1 MMIALTQPS
10 LNQPWDEEHIKA
22 LLRFPRYPLRL
33 LQTEPWQTWL
43 NQRGGL
49 ANIYKYLHEYAF
61 VASQQRI
68 LAVILASPEATADF
82 YADQLSI
89 SRTTYFHRLNE
100 LLPAVAYALNT
111 WQIDQP
117 LTLATHSKP
126 TLPQPLTSLVG
137 VESTLSL
144 LKPLLLQPQV
154 RLLTLLGHAGVGK
167 SRLALALAQ
176 QTQFTACWY
185 LDLANITT
193 ITAIEPAL
201 ISLIQPTSPT
211 LSGLIQQLDQQSTLL
226 IFDNAEHL
234 FPLTELLENL
244 LSSAAS
250 LKILLTSRR
259 AMQVYGEYEYQV
271 QPLAI
276 PHPADYLPPSELA
289 EIPAVQLYLQRVQA
303 VNPQFQLD
311 QTNAQ
316 AISELSIA
324 LEGLPL
330 AIELAALQSKF
341 FAPQALLNRINQQQR
356 LNILQR
362 PQQRS
367 ARQQTLRGTLD
378 WSFGLL
384 EPDLQSLFSRLAV
397 FAGGSTIEAAAVIC
411 ASLEPQ
417 PEQTSGLRLESL
429 PQALDQVQA
438 GLMALVDQSLLQ
450 QTIASHGE
458 PRFQMLEVTRE
469 YALQQ
474 LNNRGETL
482 LLQRGYALYYLR
494 LAEHIMAWQ
503 APQLFQR
510 RTEILQQEYRNFKAA
525 IQWALDHH
533 EADLSVRLVVL
544 LWDFWTYYG
553 HQQEGR
559 QIAEAVIAQTAS
571 LQSPLRAQL
580 LRLVGWLAHDLGEYT
595 LMHHSFQAS
604 VEMAEGMADHHSLG
618 LSLHGLGE
626 LAQMHGNWQQA
637 QSQLQQSFTIFQNL
651 EQQELQAWSL
661 EHLGRLAL
669 SQGQFEQAYGL
680 FHKSL
685 DLFQLL
691 DSSWGAMFALG
702 HLGQVALYQADFAKA
717 QHYLEEC
724 LQVSTATGANRSAM
738 VCQTLNY
745 LGELALQQQR
755 LEQASELLHN
765 CLNLSH
771 EIGYRGC
778 IELANY
784 SLGLLALNEGKLAQ
798 ARNYLH
804 ESLHLQQALNEQW
817 RALLVIEAS
826 AEYLSQHQPQAAAC
840 LYLSSEHLRQS
851 LAIQRPPLYQAKYQ
865 QLTQLLI
872 DDLANTKPL
881 ASLESALDFAII
893 QIR

>member
-1 MMIALTQPS
+1 MTIALTQTSPT
-10 LNQPWDEEHIKA
+10 QPWDEEHIKA

-33 LQTEPWQTWL
+33 LHAEPWQTWI

-49 ANIYKYLHEYAF
+49 AHIYNYLNRYTF

-68 LAVILASPEATADF
+68 LCVILATPEATADF

-89 SRTTYFHRLNE
+89 SRTTYFHRLTE

-111 WQIDQP
+111 WQLDQS
-117 LTLATHSKP
+117 LAVTTTPKSA
-126 TLPQPLTSLVG
+126 LPSSLTSLVG
-137 VESTLSL
+137 AEPTLADL
-144 LKPLLLQPQV
+144 TLLLLQPQV

-176 QTQFTACWY
+176 QIPFAACWY
-185 LDLANITT
+185 LDLA
-193 ITAIEPAL
+193 AISENQVVEPAL
-201 ISLIQPTSPT
+201 IELIQPANPT
-211 LSGLIQQLDQQSTLL
+211 RSGLIQQLAQQATLL
-226 IFDNAEHL
+226 ILDNAEHL
-234 FPLTELLENL
+234 FPLTELLESL
-244 LSSAAS
+244 LSGAAR
-250 LKILLTSRR
+250 LKILITSRR
-259 AMQVYGEYEYQV
+259 AMQIYGEYEYQV
-271 QPLAI
+271 QPLAT
-276 PHPADYLPPSELA
+276 PHPADYFTPSELA

-303 VNPQFQLD
+303 VNQQFQLD

-316 AISELSIA
+316 AISELSVA

-367 ARQQTLRGTLD
+367 ARQQTLRGALD

-417 PEQTSGLRLESL
+417 PEHANGLSLESL
-429 PQALDQVQA
+429 PQALDHVQA

-469 YALQQ
+469 YALSQ
-474 LNNRGETL
+474 LNNRGEAL

-510 RTEILQQEYRNFKAA
+510 RTEMLQHEYRNFKAA
-525 IQWALDHH
+525 IQWALEHH
-533 EADLSVRLVVL
+533 EADMSLRLVL
-544 LWDFWTYYG
+544 MLWDFWTYYG

-559 QIAEAVIAQTAS
+559 QIAEAVIEQTAS
-571 LQSPLRAQL
+571 LQSPMRAQL
-580 LRLVGWLAHDLGEYT
+580 LRLVGWLAHDLGEYS

-604 VEMAEGMADHHSLG
+604 VEMAEGMADHYSLG
-618 LSLHGLGE
+618 LSLHGSGE
-626 LAQMHGNWQQA
+626 LAQLHGNWQQA

-651 EQQELQAWSL
+651 EQHELQAWSL

-669 SQGQFEQAYGL
+669 SQGHFEQAHGL

-685 DLFQLL
+685 ELFQLL
-691 DSSWGAMFALG
+691 NSSWGAMFALG
-702 HLGQVALYQADFAKA
+702 HLGQVAFYQADFVNA
-717 QHYLEEC
+717 QHYLAEC
-724 LQVSTATGANRSAM
+724 LQLSTATGAHRSAM
-738 VCQTLNY
+738 VCQALNY
-745 LGELALQQQR
+745 LGELALHEQR
-755 LEQASELLHN
+755 LEQASELLN
-765 CLNLSH
+765 NSLSMSH

-784 SLGLLALNEGKLAQ
+784 SLGLLALRQGNADQ
-798 ARNYLH
+798 ARHYLL
-804 ESLHLQQALNEQW
+804 ESVQLQQALNEQW
-817 RALLVIEAS
+817 RALLVLEAC

-840 LYLSSEHLRQS
+840 LYQSSTMLREE
-851 LAIQRPPLYQAKYQ
+851 LAIQRPPLYQANYQ
-865 QLTQLLI
+865 SVANQLAA
-872 DDLANTKPL
+872 DLATAKPL
-881 ASLESALDFAII
+881 PSLAAALDFASA